1 MNINASTKQFSMR
14 CRSAAQLTR
23 IRRAGFSIVAVV
35 MLGFVVEAMIIT
47 SRPGT
52 AYAKDYPVFFV
63 AFLLTCALS
72 MLMTNFH
79 WLPDQD
85 CDALASLCERHPSL
99 MDYRNKVCA
108 AGRRFTL
115 RECAA
120 MERWA
125 EIHEHETRE
134 TLAAVAIAER
144 RRDGRQRL
152 YGAPPVSHA

>member
-1 MNINASTKQFSMR
+1 MNINASTEQFSMR

-35 MLGFVVEAMIIT
+35 MLGFFVKAMIIT
-47 SRPGT
+47 ARPGT
-52 AYAKDYPVFFV
+52 AYVKDYPGFFV
-63 AFLLTCALS
+63 AFLLVCALS
-72 MLMTNFH
+72 MVMASFQ

-99 MDYRNKVCA
+99 MGYRNKVCA

-115 RECAA
+115 GECAA

-125 EIHEHETRE
+125 EIHEQETRE
-134 TLAAVAIAER
+134 TLAAVAVAER
-144 RRDGRQRL
+144 RREGHQRL
-152 YGAPPVSHA
+152 YGAPPVSQT